1 MSSTV
6 NPFATNGRAVSGL
19 VRVAVRTALAAVCTA
34 PLMAGVT
41 YAQER
46 APSGDVAAQTLQ
58 EVTVTGSRIRR
69 EGFEAPTPVA
79 VISTEALEA
88 NATSNLA
95 DTLNTMP
102 NFQGSATPQ
111 SSVVT
116 VTSGTQAVNGLNI
129 GGLGVTRT
137 LTLVNGQRTVGS
149 TLEGTV
155 DVSELPQQLITRVEA
170 VPPPAT
176 VRMR

>member
-1 MSSTV
+1 
-6 NPFATNGRAVSGL
+6 PFVISNVHAQNVG
-19 VRVAVRTALAAVCTA
+19 TAGGA
-34 PLMAGVT
+34 
-41 YAQER
+41 
-46 APSGDVAAQTLQ
+46 AAQAVN

-79 VISTEALEA
+79 VISTEALETT
-88 NATSNLA
+88 ATSNLA

-111 SSVVT
+111 SSAVT
-116 VTSGTQAVNGLNI
+116 VTTGTQAVHGLNI

-155 DVSELPQQLITRVEA
+155 DVSELPQQLITRVDVVTGGASASYGSDALTGVVNFVLDTRFTGFKAEVSA
-170 VPPPAT
+170 GQ
-176 VRMR
+176 